1 MTNDYRNSL
10 TLLTTRKPY
19 RWDDTPLH
27 RGLSKWHTSM
37 LRQLPVVQTTS
48 EPLDDF
54 LPEDHPVEMVVRVGE
69 RTFYVNTEGYSYA
82 RYAFEFNPSILEEN

>member
-1 MTNDYRNSL
+1 MKTDFRKFL
-10 TLLTTRKPY
+10 TPLTTRKPY
-19 RWDDTPLH
+19 RWDDVPIH
-27 RGLSKWHTSM
+27 RGLSGFHANL
-37 LRQLPVVQTTS
+37 LRQIPVVETTS

-54 LPEDHPVEMVVRVGE
+54 LPEDHPLEMVVRVGE